1 MYLSIFV
8 TILLT
13 LFIVI
18 LLFVNIPQNNKDLVT
33 QLMLTLVGG
42 WGGMMAYY
50 FSSTATSKEKDA
62 RLERMQ
68 KNILDKK

>member
-1 MYLSIFV
+1 
-8 TILLT
+8 
-13 LFIVI
+13 
-18 LLFVNIPQNNKDLVT
+18 
-33 QLMLTLVGG
+33 MLTLVGG
-42 WGGMMAYY
+42 WGGMMGYY